1 MRLNPASDKDHG
13 VILISKYI
21 TLGDLELLKGG
32 GGYSSNNSSSR
43 SAPTTPLQHL
53 GTAATN
59 FAVRKGAQKLQ
70 SSGKGMMAASFVH
83 TGKSDKIWTS
93 YRKSEHREIRKRT
106 PNSPMAQQKV
116 DSRKYLYRPEGY
128 RGEKLRRRHD
138 GRFLSQEDIHW
149 KRQPRKGKFAKPDPY
164 KVAKTQSRMR
174 FLGMTMYGVG
184 KAVPALGYATLGY
197 GLFKGDAL
205 AYREQAKHQFFGLP
219 RTKEGWQYFREDYTP
234 TKEMIGLDSAF
245 NYAKPWMSILS

>member
-1 MRLNPASDKDHG
+1 MAR
-13 VILISKYI
+13 SKSQYI

-32 GGYSSNNSSSR
+32 AVSSSITSGR
-43 SAPTTPLQHL
+43 SPTSTLNNL
-53 GTAATN
+53 GTAASN
-59 FAVRKGAQKLQ
+59 FAMRRAATKLQ

-93 YRKSEHREIRKRT
+93 LRKSEHREIRKRT
-106 PNSPMAQQKV
+106 PNSPMAQQRV

-128 RGEKLRRRHD
+128 RGEKLRRRPE
-138 GRFLSQEDIHW
+138 GRFLSNEDVHW
-149 KRQPRKGKFAKPDPY
+149 KRQPRKSRYAKPDPY

-197 GLFKGDAL
+197 GLYKGEDWAK
-205 AYREQAKHQFFGLP
+205 REQDMHGFYGLP
-219 RTKEGWQYFREDYTP
+219 KNKEGMKAFKEDYLQMP
-234 TKEMIGLDSAF
+234 SFEMLRPFRGLTKLLM
-245 NYAKPWMSILS
+245 